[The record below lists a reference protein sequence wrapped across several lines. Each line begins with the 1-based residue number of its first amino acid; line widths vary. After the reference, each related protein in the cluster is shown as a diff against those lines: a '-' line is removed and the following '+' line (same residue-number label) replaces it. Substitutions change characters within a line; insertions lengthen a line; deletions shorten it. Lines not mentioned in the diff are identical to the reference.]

1 LRWNGL
7 AVNCRYTLPHQRR
20 TVTRNRIAFDLI
32 EMNRLLGFRF
42 SASAAHSGALA

>member
-32 EMNRLLGFRF
+32 EMNRQLGFRF
-42 SASAAHSGALA
+42 SVAKAQSAG